1 VPSLRRG
8 DAGGGSLMR
17 GGVGAAL
24 GLSGLVILLDQAS
37 KWAIVEHV
45 MRPEGVVGT
54 PFWSPYRIE
63 LAPVLNVVMAW
74 NRGVSFGIGNGAEP
88 LDPLVLSGLSVLI
101 VAGLVVWLRRASS
114 ALVRFSVGL
123 IIGGALGNVV
133 DRLRFGAVADF
144 IDVHL
149 AGHHWPAF
157 NLADSAIT
165 IGAVMLVVD
174 SLFRRPDSTKT
185 ESHETR

>member
-1 VPSLRRG
+1 
-8 DAGGGSLMR
+8 MR
-17 GGVGAAL
+17 CGVRAAL
-24 GLSGLVILLDQAS
+24 GLSALVIGLDQLS
-37 KWAIVEHV
+37 KWAVVEQL

-63 LAPVLNVVMAW
+63 LAPVLNLVMAW

-88 LDPLVLSGLSVLI
+88 LDPLVLSGLSALI
-101 VAGLVVWLRRASS
+101 VVGLVAWLRRAGSD
-114 ALVRFSVGL
+114 LVRLAVGL
-123 IIGGALGNVV
+123 IIGGALGNVI

-144 IDVHL
+144 VDVHL

-165 IGAVMLVVD
+165 IGAVMLVAD

-185 ESHETR
+185 ESHETK

>member
-1 VPSLRRG
+1 
-8 DAGGGSLMR
+8 MR
-17 GGVGAAL
+17 FGPGAAL
-24 GLSGLVILLDQAS
+24 GLSGTVILLDQAS
-37 KWAIVEHV
+37 KWAIVEQV
-45 MRPEGVVGT
+45 MRPEGVIGT
-54 PFWSPYRIE
+54 PFFSPYRIE

-74 NRGVSFGIGNGAEP
+74 NRGVSFGIGNHGAP
-88 LDPLVLSGLSVLI
+88 LDPLVLSALSGVIVL
-101 VAGLVVWLRRASS
+101 GLVVWLVRA
-114 ALVRFSVGL
+114 AGPRLVRIALGL

-133 DRLRFGAVADF
+133 DRVRWGAVADF

-149 AGHHWPAF
+149 AGYHWPAF

-185 ESHETR
+185 ESHDTK